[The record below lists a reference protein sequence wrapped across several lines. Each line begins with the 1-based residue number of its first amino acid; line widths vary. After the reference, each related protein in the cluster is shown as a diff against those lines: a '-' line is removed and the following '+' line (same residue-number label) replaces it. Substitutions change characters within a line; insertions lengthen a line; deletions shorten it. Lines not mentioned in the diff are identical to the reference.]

1 MDLKVHGY
9 ECPLRTP
16 SAMYTHTMR
25 SRSLTGLF
33 FLAVILLLAIP
44 SFSIYYTDWLW
55 FQELGYSQVFLRSLN
70 AQAVVFVGV
79 FAVAFGFLYGNLR
92 IAQIGLKVPRLVFGQ
107 TVDGHPVQIERSG
120 VVRIALIGSTLL
132 STMLAFSSAADWMSW
147 IAFFNAVPFGVTDP
161 LLGRDVSFFVY
172 RLPILDAIRQQALLL
187 TVISLAGAGFMYVMG
202 GDVAAEPRYGI
213 AFWPRLRLGQQART
227 HLSWLV
233 AIGLALMA
241 WGAWLDL
248 PRMLIT
254 PASGDTAAVM
264 FGASYAD
271 AHAIMP
277 VLRLKLFILGIGS
290 LLAIWHGLSSQRWPV
305 PLAIAVY
312 FVTAIGGSIY
322 GSFIQQFVVTPNEQD
337 KEQPYIVHNIEATR
351 HAYGLDKVDEKEL
364 TGDAEL
370 QPKDIIANAETI
382 ANVRLWDH
390 QPLLQTFAQIQE
402 IRTYY
407 DFVSVDNDRYWI
419 DGKQRQVMLSAR
431 ELNTESLPNQ
441 SWVNNRLSFTHGYG
455 LTLGPVNQVTTEG
468 LPVLFIRDLP
478 PKSTKDLPVT
488 EPSIYYGEQSSNYV
502 LVKTN
507 TQEFHY
513 PKSGGKSGDDN
524 VMTTYSGSGG
534 VPVGGRLRRML
545 LAARFGSME
554 ILVTNQLRTDSR
566 ILFHRQIT
574 ERVKQIAPFLEFD
587 KDPYMVVD
595 GGRLFWMLDGYTTTA
610 NYPYASRVVSRS
622 GDRINYMRNSV
633 KAVIDAYNGTTSF
646 YLAEPTDPLA
656 LTISNIFPGL
666 LKPMSDMPASLRQH
680 VRYPED
686 IFAIQSAVF
695 ATYHMTNPGVFYN
708 KEDQWQ
714 VPVLDT
720 GDRSTQAIQPYYT
733 IMKLPGEKH
742 PEFIQ
747 MLPFTPRLKDNLS
760 AWMVARSDGDQYGK
774 LRVYQFPKQSLIFG
788 PSQIEAK
795 INQDQLISPQITLW
809 NQQGSTVK
817 FGTLLVIPIEESLL
831 YVRPLYLRSSTGKI
845 PELKR
850 VIVAYGN
857 KIIMRET
864 LTRALVEIFG
874 SSIASALEPDRLENT
889 ATSIVES
896 SSNMPDAVETDVP
909 SDATLLQLAT
919 EASAAFDRADKAQRD
934 GDWAKYGEEQKLLKE
949 LFARMKALKK

>member
-1 MDLKVHGY
+1 
-9 ECPLRTP
+9 
-16 SAMYTHTMR
+16 MR

-33 FLAVILLLAIP
+33 FLAVILLFAVP

-55 FQELGYSQVFLRSLN
+55 FQELGYAQVFLRSLN
-70 AQAVVFVGV
+70 AQAAVFAAV
-79 FAVAFGFLYGNLR
+79 FAVAFAFLYGNLR
-92 IAQIGLKVPRLVFGQ
+92 LAQRELKAPRLVFGQ
-107 TVDGHPVQIERSG
+107 TVDGQPIQIERAG
-120 VVRIALIGSTLL
+120 VARLALIGSTVL
-132 STMLAFSSAADWMSW
+132 SAMLALSSASDWMAW
-147 IAFFNAVPFGVTDP
+147 ISFFRAVPFGVTDP
-161 LLGRDVSFFVY
+161 LLGRDVSFYVF
-172 RLPILDAIRQQALLL
+172 RLPVFDAIRQQSLLL
-187 TVISLAGAGFMYVMG
+187 TVICLAGASFIYLMG
-202 GDVAAEPRYGI
+202 GNVAAEPRYGI
-213 AFWPRLRLGQQART
+213 AFWPRLRLGRQART
-227 HLSWLV
+227 HLSCLV

-248 PRMLIT
+248 PRTLIT
-254 PASGDTAAVM
+254 PASGDTAAVI
-264 FGASYAD
+264 FGASYTD
-271 AHAIMP
+271 VHAMMP
-277 VLRLKLFILGIGS
+277 ILRLKLVILSAGS

-305 PLAIAVY
+305 PVAIAIY
-312 FVTAIGGSIY
+312 FVTTIGGSLY
-322 GSFIQQFVVTPNEQD
+322 GSFMQQFVVTPNEQD

-351 HAYGLDKVDEKEL
+351 RAYALDKVDEKEL

-370 QPKDIIANAETI
+370 EPKDIIANAETI

-431 ELNTESLPNQ
+431 ELNTDSLPNQ

-478 PKSTKDLPVT
+478 PKSTKDLPVN

-513 PKSGGKSGDDN
+513 PKSGGKSGEDN
-524 VMTTYSGSGG
+524 VMTTYSGTGG
-534 VPVGGRLRRML
+534 VPVGGRLRRLL
-545 LAARFGSME
+545 LAARFGSSE
-554 ILVTNQLRTDSR
+554 ILVTNQLRKDSR
-566 ILFHRQIT
+566 ILFHRQII
-574 ERVKQIAPFLEFD
+574 ERVKQVAPFLEFD
-587 KDPYMVVD
+587 RDPYMVVD
-595 GGRLFWMLDGYTTTA
+595 GGRLFWMIDAYTTTA
-610 NYPYASRVVSRS
+610 NYPYASRILDRA
-622 GDRINYMRNSV
+622 GERINYMRNSV
-633 KAVIDAYNGTTSF
+633 KAVIDAYNGTTTF
-646 YLAEPTDPLA
+646 YLAEPSDPLA
-656 LTISNIFPGL
+656 LTIANIFPGL
-666 LKPMSDMPASLRQH
+666 LKPLSDMPSGLRQH

-714 VPVLDT
+714 VPLLDA
-720 GDRSTQAIQPYYT
+720 GERSAQAIQPYYT

-809 NQQGSTVK
+809 NQQGSTVN

-857 KIIMRET
+857 RIVMAET
-864 LTRALVEIFG
+864 LTRALVQIFG
-874 SSIASALEPDRLENT
+874 SSVAAALEPDRLENT
-889 ATSIVES
+889 ATSIIEAT
-896 SSNMPDAVETDVP
+896 SNMPEAIEAAMPAD
-909 SDATLLQLAT
+909 STLLQLAT
-919 EASAAFDRADKAQRD
+919 EAAATFDRAELAQRE
-934 GDWAKYGEEQKLLKE
+934 GDWARYGQEQKRLRE
-949 LFARMKALKK
+949 LFDRMKAIKR

>member
-1 MDLKVHGY
+1 
-9 ECPLRTP
+9 
-16 SAMYTHTMR
+16 MR

-44 SFSIYYTDWLW
+44 SLSIYYTDWLW
-55 FQELGYSQVFLRSLN
+55 FQELGYAQVFLRSLN
-70 AQAVVFVGV
+70 TQAAVFAGV
-79 FAVAFGFLYGNLR
+79 FAVSFAFLYGNLR
-92 IAQIGLKVPRLVFGQ
+92 IAQFGLKVPRLVFGQ
-107 TVDGHPVQIERSG
+107 TVDGRPVQIERSG
-120 VVRIALIGSTLL
+120 VARIALVGSTLL
-132 STMLAFSSAADWMSW
+132 SAMLAISSASDWMSW
-147 IAFFNAVPFGVTDP
+147 ISFFRAVPFGVTDP
-161 LLGRDVSFFVY
+161 LLGHDVSFYVF
-172 RLPILDAIRQQALLL
+172 RLPVLDAIRQQSLIL
-187 TVISLAGAGFMYVMG
+187 TVIALAGAGFLYLMG
-202 GDVAAEPRYGI
+202 GDVAVEPRYGI
-213 AFWPRLRLGQQART
+213 AFWPRLRLGRHART

-233 AIGLALMA
+233 AVGLALMA

-254 PASGDTAAVM
+254 PASGDTAAVV

-271 AHAIMP
+271 VHAMMP
-277 VLRLKLFILGIGS
+277 VLRIKLVILAAGS
-290 LLAIWHGLSSQRWPV
+290 LLAIWHGLSSHRWPV
-305 PLAIAVY
+305 PLALAIY
-312 FVTAIGGSIY
+312 FITTIGGSIY

-337 KEQPYIVHNIEATR
+337 KEQPYIVHNIVATR
-351 HAYGLDKVDEKEL
+351 RAYALDRVDEREL

-407 DFVSVDNDRYWI
+407 NFVSVDNDRYWI
-419 DGKQRQVMLSAR
+419 DGKLRQVMLSAR
-431 ELNTESLPNQ
+431 ELNTDSLPNQ

-488 EPSIYYGEQSSNYV
+488 EPSIYFGEQSSNYV

-507 TQEFHY
+507 TQEFNY
-513 PKSGGKSGDDN
+513 PKSTSKVGDEN
-524 VMTTYSGSGG
+524 VMTTYSGTGG
-534 VPVGGRLRRML
+534 VEVGGRFRRLL
-545 LAARFGSME
+545 LAARFGSSE
-554 ILVTNQLRTDSR
+554 ILVTNQLRNDSR
-566 ILFHRQIT
+566 ILFHRQIMD
-574 ERVKQIAPFLEFD
+574 RVKQIAPFLEFD
-587 KDPYMVVD
+587 RDPYMVVD
-595 GGRLFWMLDGYTTTA
+595 GGRLFWMIDGYTTSA
-610 NYPYASRVVSRS
+610 NYPYASRVVARS
-622 GDRINYMRNSV
+622 GERINYIRNSV
-633 KAVIDAYNGTTSF
+633 KAVVDAYNGTTTF
-646 YLAEPTDPLA
+646 YLAEPSDPLA
-656 LTISNIFPGL
+656 LTIANIFPRL
-666 LKPMSDMPASLRQH
+666 FRPLSDMPTGLRQH

-695 ATYHMTNPGVFYN
+695 ATYHMTNSGVFYN

-720 GDRSTQAIQPYYT
+720 GDRTTQAIQPYYT
-733 IMKLPGEKH
+733 IMKLPGEKR

-774 LRVYQFPKQSLIFG
+774 LRVYQFPKQTIIYG
-788 PSQIEAK
+788 PSQIEAR

-809 NQQGSTVK
+809 GQQGSTVK

-857 KIIMRET
+857 RIVMAET
-864 LTRALVEIFG
+864 LTRALVQIFG
-874 SSIASALEPDRLENT
+874 PSVASALEPDRLEST
-889 ATSIVES
+889 ATSIIES
-896 SSNMPDAVETDVP
+896 TSSMPDAIEAAMPAD
-909 SDATLLQLAT
+909 STLQQLAA
-919 EASAAFDRADKAQRD
+919 EAAATFDRADKAQRE
-934 GDWAKYGEEQKLLKE
+934 GDWAKYGEEQKRLRE
-949 LFARMKALKK
+949 LFDRMKVIKK

>member
-1 MDLKVHGY
+1 
-9 ECPLRTP
+9 
-16 SAMYTHTMR
+16 MR

-33 FLAVILLLAIP
+33 VLSVVLLFAIP
-44 SFSIYYTDWLW
+44 SLSIYYTDWLW
-55 FQELGYSQVFLRSLN
+55 FKELGYAQVFLRSIN
-70 AQAVVFVGV
+70 AQAAV
-79 FAVAFGFLYGNLR
+79 FAGIFAASFAFLYGNLR
-92 IAQIGLKVPRLVFGQ
+92 IAQSGLKLPRLVLGQ
-107 TVDGHPVQIERSG
+107 TVDGQPVSIERAG
-120 VVRIALIGSTLL
+120 VRRIALIGSVILAA
-132 STMLAFSSAADWMSW
+132 MLAISSAADWMDW
-147 IAFFNAVPFGVTDP
+147 MMFFRAVPFGVADP
-161 LLGRDVSFFVY
+161 LLGRDVSFYVF
-172 RLPILDAIRQQALLL
+172 RLPVLDAIRQQALLL
-187 TVISLAGAGFMYVMG
+187 TALSLAGAGFIYLMG
-202 GDVAAEPRYGI
+202 GSVAAEPRYGI
-213 AFWPRLRLGQQART
+213 AFWPRLRLGPQARR

-248 PRMLIT
+248 PRTLIT
-254 PASGDTAAVM
+254 PASGDTAAVV

-271 AHAIMP
+271 VHASMP
-277 VLRLKLFILGIGS
+277 VLRLKLWILAIGS
-290 LLAIWHGLSSQRWPV
+290 VMAIWHGLSSQRWPV
-305 PLAIAVY
+305 PLALAIY

-337 KEQPYIVHNIEATR
+337 KEQPYIIHNIDATR
-351 HAYGLDKVDEKEL
+351 HAYALDRVEEREL

-370 QPKDIIANAETI
+370 QPKDIIANADTI

-407 DFVSVDNDRYWI
+407 DFISVDNDRYWI

-431 ELNTESLPNQ
+431 EMNTDSLPNP

-488 EPSIYYGEQSSNYV
+488 EPSIYFGEQSSSYV

-507 TQEFHY
+507 TQEFNY
-513 PKSGGKSGDDN
+513 PKSGGRSGDDN
-524 VMTTYSGSGG
+524 VMTTYSGTGG
-534 VPVGGRLRRML
+534 VNVGGWFRRLL
-545 LAARFGSME
+545 LAVRFGSTE
-554 ILVTNQLRTDSR
+554 ILVSGQLRKDSR

-574 ERVKQIAPFLEFD
+574 ERVKQIAPFVTFD
-587 KDPYMVVD
+587 SDPYMVVD
-595 GGRLFWMLDGYTTTA
+595 GGHLFWMIDGYTMTA
-610 NYPYASRVVSRS
+610 NYPYASRVAARS
-622 GDRINYMRNSV
+622 GDRINYIRNSV
-633 KAVIDAYNGTTSF
+633 KAVIDAYNGTTTF
-646 YLAEPTDPLA
+646 YLAEPSDPIA
-656 LTISNIFPGL
+656 LTIANIFPGL
-666 LKPMSDMPASLRQH
+666 FKPLGDMPAGLRQH

-714 VPVLDT
+714 VPVLDA
-720 GDRSTQAIQPYYT
+720 GDRSAQPIQPYYT
-733 IMKLPGEKH
+733 IMKLPGEKR

-760 AWMVARSDGDQYGK
+760 AWMVARSDGEQYGR
-774 LRVYQFPKQSLIFG
+774 LRVYEFPKQTIVYG
-788 PSQIEAK
+788 PSQIEAR
-795 INQDQLISPQITLW
+795 INQDQVISPQITLW
-809 NQQGSTVK
+809 GQQGSTVK

-857 KIIMRET
+857 QIVMAET
-864 LTRALVEIFG
+864 LTRALVQIFG
-874 SSIASALEPDRLENT
+874 PSAADALEPDRLENT

-896 SSNMPDAVETDVP
+896 TSVVPDLAESVP
-909 SDATLLQLAT
+909 ADATLAQLAAD
-919 EASAAFDRADKAQRD
+919 ASAALTRAETAQRE
-934 GDWAKYGEEQKLLKE
+934 GDWARYGEELKLLRE
-949 LFARMKALKK
+949 LLDRMNAIKK

>member
-1 MDLKVHGY
+1 
-9 ECPLRTP
+9 
-16 SAMYTHTMR
+16 MR

-33 FLAVILLLAIP
+33 FLAVVALLAIP

-55 FQELGYSQVFLRSLN
+55 FKELGYTQVFLQSIN
-70 AQAVVFVGV
+70 IQGAVFVSV
-79 FAVAFGFLYGNLR
+79 FAVAFAFLYGNLR
-92 IAQIGLKVPRLVFGQ
+92 MAQVGLKVSSLVFGHSA
-107 TVDGHPVQIERSG
+107 DGRPVSIERSG
-120 VVRIALIGSTLL
+120 LARIALIGSTIL
-132 STMLAFSSAADWMSW
+132 SAMLAISSAADWMSW
-147 IAFFNAVPFGVTDP
+147 ISFFRAVPFGVTDP
-161 LLGRDVSFFVY
+161 LLGRDVSFYVF
-172 RLPILDAIRQQALLL
+172 RLPLLDAVRQQALLL
-187 TVISLAGAGFMYVMG
+187 TVISLAGSSFIYLLSGSVT
-202 GDVAAEPRYGI
+202 AEPRYGI
-213 AFWPRLRLGQQART
+213 AFWPRLRLGQQARR

-241 WGAWLDL
+241 WGAWLDV
-248 PRMLIT
+248 PRLLIT

-264 FGASYAD
+264 FGASYTN
-271 AHAIMP
+271 AHAVMP
-277 VLRLKLFILGIGS
+277 ILRLKLVILLAGS
-290 LLAIWHGLSSQRWPV
+290 LLAVWHGFSSQRWPV
-305 PLAIAVY
+305 PLALAVY
-312 FVTAIGGSIY
+312 FVATIGGSLY
-322 GSFIQQFVVTPNEQD
+322 GSFMQQFVVTPNEQD
-337 KEQPYIVHNIEATR
+337 KEQPYIVHNIAATR
-351 HAYGLDKVDEKEL
+351 HAYSLDRVDEREL

-419 DGKQRQVMLSAR
+419 NGKQRQVMLSAR
-431 ELNTESLPNQ
+431 ELNTDSLPNQ

-478 PKSTKDLPVT
+478 PKSTADLPVT
-488 EPSIYYGEQSSNYV
+488 EPSIYFGEQSSNYV

-513 PKSGGKSGDDN
+513 PKSTSKVGEEN
-524 VMTTYSGSGG
+524 VMTTYAGTGG
-534 VPVGGRLRRML
+534 VEVGGRFRRML

-554 ILVTNQLRTDSR
+554 IFVTNQLRKDSR
-566 ILFHRQIT
+566 ILFHRQILD
-574 ERVKQIAPFLEFD
+574 RVKQIAPFLEYD
-587 KDPYMVVD
+587 RDPYMVVD
-595 GGRLFWMLDGYTTTA
+595 GGRLFWIIDAYTATA
-610 NYPYASRVVSRS
+610 NYPYSSRVVSKS
-622 GDRINYMRNSV
+622 GERINYIRNSV
-633 KAVIDAYNGTTSF
+633 KAVVDAYNGTTTF
-646 YLAEPTDPLA
+646 YLAESSDPLA
-656 LTISNIFPGL
+656 LTIANIFPKL
-666 LKPMSDMPASLRQH
+666 FTPMSEMPASLRQH

-695 ATYHMTNPGVFYN
+695 ATYHMTNAGVFYN

-714 VPVLDT
+714 VPVLDV
-720 GDRSTQAIQPYYT
+720 GDHSTQAIQPYYT

-760 AWMVARSDGDQYGK
+760 AWMVARSDGDQYGR

-850 VIVAYGN
+850 VIVAYGSR
-857 KIIMRET
+857 IVMRET

-874 SSIASALEPDRLENT
+874 PSIASALEPDRLENS
-889 ATSIVES
+889 ATSIIES
-896 SSNMPDAVETDVP
+896 NSSMPDAVETDIA
-909 SDATLLQLAT
+909 SDATLSQLAA
-919 EASAAFDRADKAQRD
+919 ELSVAIDRADKALRD
-934 GDWAKYGEEQKLLKE
+934 GDFAKYGEEQKLVHE
-949 LFARMKALKK
+949 LVARMKAIKK